1 MRERLGELSKGMVG
15 MKGTSTGMMVD
26 LLALLERVASIFVD
40 ISDLALP
47 TYQFRP
53 E

>member
-1 MRERLGELSKGMVG
+1 MR
-15 MKGTSTGMMVD
+15 TSRNIVREVGMMVD

>member
-1 MRERLGELSKGMVG
+1 MRERPGELSKDGRDEG
-15 MKGTSTGMMVD
+15 D
-26 LLALLERVASIFVD
+26 DQLALLERVASIFVD

>member
-1 MRERLGELSKGMVG
+1 
-15 MKGTSTGMMVD
+15 MKGTSTGVMVD
-26 LLALLERVASIFVD
+26 LLATLERVGSIFVD

-53 E
+53 G